1 MNQEGFKNA
10 YHRLISL
17 FENISSNSST
27 YDELIKYFYEIGKD
41 YGQPE
46 FNIQILE
53 ISIEDKKQLLKELIK
68 EIINLDF
75 CYYISTGVN
84 PKLGIK

>member
-53 ISIEDKKQLLKELIK
+53 ISIEDKKQLLNHGAVCAQSFIENK
-68 EIINLDF
+68 N
-75 CYYISTGVN
+75 ISS
-84 PKLGIK
+84 LE